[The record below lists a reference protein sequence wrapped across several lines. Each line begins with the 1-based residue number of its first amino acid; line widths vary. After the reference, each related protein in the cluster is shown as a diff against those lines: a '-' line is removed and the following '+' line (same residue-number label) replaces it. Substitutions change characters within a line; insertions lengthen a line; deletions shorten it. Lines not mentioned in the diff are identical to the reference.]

1 MDLIRRVVTLGV
13 VAFVFWLAPV
23 PAAGQ
28 AASEAAGAPP
38 VSLTPDQMEAF
49 LSKGKITRVR
59 GAGNGVT
66 GSRRATLTDGT
77 FTHDVHIQVINEERT
92 TFEAGKKTE
101 FNFKDLARYNIT
113 AYRLA
118 RLLEMDNVPMS
129 VERSF
134 EGKIAAFTWWVDD
147 VKMDEKE
154 RMKQK
159 TAGPEPGRTAMQ
171 VQVMRVF
178 DALIQNTDRN
188 QGNMVWTGDWKL
200 WLIDHTRA
208 FRLGTK
214 LEKTGELT
222 RCDGAFLERLRGLT
236 KETLSE
242 TIGKAITSGEISAL
256 LARRDAIVKHYE
268 GRIATRGEASVLFTM
283 AR

>member
-13 VAFVFWLAPV
+13 VAFTFSLAPV
-23 PAAGQ
+23 PAVGQ
-28 AASEAAGAPP
+28 TVSQAVGASP
-38 VSLTPDQMEAF
+38 VSLTPDQMEVF
-49 LSKGKITRVR
+49 LSKATIGRVR
-59 GAGNGVT
+59 DAGNGVT

-77 FTHDVHIQVINEERT
+77 YSHDVHIQVVNEERT

-101 FNFKDLARYNIT
+101 LNFKDLARYNIT
-113 AYRLA
+113 GYRLA
-118 RLLEMDNVPMS
+118 KLLGMDNVPMS

-134 EGKIAAFTWWVDD
+134 DGKIAAFTWWVDD

-159 TAGPEPGRTAMQ
+159 TAGPEPGRTGMQ
-171 VQVMRVF
+171 VQTMRVF
-178 DALIQNTDRN
+178 DALIQNVDRN
-188 QGNMVWTGDWKL
+188 QGNMLWTGDWKL

-214 LEKTGELT
+214 LDKPDNLT
-222 RCDGAFLERLRGLT
+222 RCDSALLDRLRGLT
-236 KETLSE
+236 KATLSE
-242 TIGKAITSGEISAL
+242 AIGKAITQGEISAL

-268 GRIATRGEASVLFTM
+268 ERIATRGEAAVLFTM

>member
-1 MDLIRRVVTLGV
+1 MNWFHRASVLGV
-13 VAFVFWLAPV
+13 VAITFALAPV
-23 PAAGQ
+23 PAVGQ
-28 AASEAAGAPP
+28 PVSRAAGAPP

-49 LSKGKITRVR
+49 LLKANIARVR
-59 GAGNGVT
+59 DAGNGVT

-77 FTHDVHIQVINEERT
+77 FSHDVHIQVVNDERT

-101 FNFKDLARYNIT
+101 LNFKDLARYNIT
-113 AYRLA
+113 GYRLA
-118 RLLEMDNVPMS
+118 KLLDMDNVPMS
-129 VERSF
+129 VERSYD
-134 EGKIAAFTWWVDD
+134 GKLAAFTWWVDD

-159 TAGPEPGRTAMQ
+159 AAGPEPGRTSMQ

-178 DALIQNTDRN
+178 DALIQNVDRN
-188 QGNMVWTGDWKL
+188 QGNMLWTSDWKL

-214 LEKTGELT
+214 LEKPDNLT
-222 RCDGAFLERLRGLT
+222 RCDGALLDRLRGLT
-236 KETLSE
+236 KATLGAG
-242 TIGKAITSGEISAL
+242 IGKAITEGEITAL
-256 LARRDAIVKHYE
+256 LARRDAIVKHYD
-268 GRIATRGEASVLFTM
+268 GRIATRGEANVLFTM